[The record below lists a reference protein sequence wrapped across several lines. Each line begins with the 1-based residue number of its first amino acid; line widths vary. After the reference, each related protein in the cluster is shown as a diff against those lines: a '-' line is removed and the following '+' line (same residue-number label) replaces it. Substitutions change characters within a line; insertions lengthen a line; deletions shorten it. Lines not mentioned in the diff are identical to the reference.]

1 MQTVLKSL
9 LILGRLLGLLQ
20 ITVGLALWMNWLPRA
35 VAFHSAMGSLL
46 VLVLWMVALIALFVL
61 STRAVPLIA
70 LFWGGL
76 VLWLGMAQMT
86 LLVGD
91 AHWTIR
97 VAHLVVGLA
106 AIGFIESLVKA
117 TSRHWAVRGASAS

>member
-1 MQTVLKSL
+1 M
-9 LILGRLLGLLQ
+9 LIFGRLLGVLQ
-20 ITVGLALWMNWLPRA
+20 ITIGLALWRGWWPHA

-46 VLVLWMVALIALFVL
+46 VLVLWVVALIALFVL
-61 STRAVPLIA
+61 STRAIPLVA

-86 LLVGD
+86 LFVGD

-97 VAHLVVGLA
+97 VAHFVVGLA

-117 TSRHWAVRGASAS
+117 TSRHWTVRGAAARS